1 MTCSARVHPPE
12 DLLWDYHRGRL
23 SPGMRLA
30 VRTHMELCPLCRS
43 ELKLF
48 DSIGG
53 ALLDDIE
60 GVAMSDNALDLA
72 LARIERPEEPEPSGS
87 ARKTVKRPAF
97 LEGFDLPESLKTAD
111 IPGRYWAAPGV
122 WMAPVRFGEDAQGTK
137 TYLMF
142 VRRGMVMPEHTHR
155 GREITLM
162 LKGTF
167 NDLNGSYSRGDFV
180 LCDETVRHSP
190 AMGLDEDCLC
200 LVAQD
205 GLILPKTLL
214 GKLLQPFA
222 RI

>member
-1 MTCSARVHPPE
+1 MTYTTTIHPPE

-30 VRTHMELCPLCRS
+30 VRTHMELCPQCRS
-43 ELKLF
+43 ERRLF
-48 DSIGG
+48 DDIGG

-72 LARIERPEEPEPSGS
+72 LARIERPEEPEP
-87 ARKTVKRPAF
+87 AATVKQPAF

-122 WMAPVRFGEDAQGTK
+122 WMAPVRFDEDVQGTK

-142 VRRGMVMPEHTHR
+142 VKRGMVMPEHTHR

-162 LKGTF
+162 LKG
-167 NDLNGSYSRGDFV
+167 NYSDQGGTYRRGDFV
-180 LCDETVRHSP
+180 LCDEAVCHSP
-190 AMGLDEDCLC
+190 AMGGDEDCLC
-200 LVAQD
+200 LVAQE
-205 GLILPKTLL
+205 GLILPKTWL

>member
-1 MTCSARVHPPE
+1 MTYSATVHPPE

-23 SPGMRLA
+23 SPGVRLT
-30 VRTHMELCPLCRS
+30 VRTHMELCPQCRS

-48 DSIGG
+48 DTIGG
-53 ALLDDIE
+53 ALLEEID
-60 GVAMSDNALDLA
+60 GVAMSENALDLA
-72 LARIERPEEPEPSGS
+72 LARIERPEEPES
-87 ARKTVKRPAF
+87 AMTVKRPAF
-97 LEGFDLPESLKTAD
+97 LEGFDLPESLRTAD

-122 WMAPVRFGEDAQGTK
+122 WMAPVRFDEDAQGTK
-137 TYLMF
+137 TYLMY
-142 VRRGMVMPEHTHR
+142 VKKGMVMPEHTHR

-162 LKGTF
+162 LKG
-167 NDLNGSYSRGDFV
+167 NYSDNGGTYRRGDFV
-180 LCDETVRHSP
+180 LCDENICHSP
-190 AMGLDEDCLC
+190 AMGADEDCLC

>member
-1 MTCSARVHPPE
+1 MTPTVHVHPPE

-23 SPGMRLA
+23 SPGMRLV
-30 VRTHMELCPLCRS
+30 VRTHVELCPQCRS

-48 DSIGG
+48 DSVGG
-53 ALLDDIE
+53 ALLEETE

-72 LARIERPEEPEPSGS
+72 LARIERPEEPEP
-87 ARKTVKRPAF
+87 AATVKQPAF

-122 WMAPVRFGEDAQGTK
+122 WMAPVRFDEDTQGTK

-142 VRRGMVMPEHTHR
+142 VKKGMVMPEHTHR
-155 GREITLM
+155 GCEITLM

-180 LCDETVRHSP
+180 LCDETIQHSP

>member
-1 MTCSARVHPPE
+1 MTHVHPPE

-23 SPGMRLA
+23 SPGMRLV
-30 VRTHMELCPLCRS
+30 VRTHMDLCPQCRS
-43 ELKLF
+43 ELRLF
-48 DSIGG
+48 DQVGG
-53 ALLDDIE
+53 ALLEEIE
-60 GVAMSDNALDLA
+60 GVAMSDTALDLA
-72 LARIERPEEPEPSGS
+72 MARIERPDEPEPEP
-87 ARKTVKRPAF
+87 AATIKRPAF
-97 LEGFDLPESLKTAD
+97 LEGFDLPESLKTAN

-122 WMAPVRFGEDAQGTK
+122 WIAPVKFDEDTQGTK

-155 GREITLM
+155 GCEITLM

-180 LCDETVRHSP
+180 LCDETIQHSP
-190 AMGLDEDCLC
+190 AVGADEDCLC

>member
-1 MTCSARVHPPE
+1 MTSTVHVHPPE

-23 SPGMRLA
+23 SPGMRLV
-30 VRTHMELCPLCRS
+30 VRTHVELCPQCRS

-48 DSIGG
+48 DSVGG
-53 ALLDDIE
+53 ALLEETE

-72 LARIERPEEPEPSGS
+72 LARIERPEEPEP
-87 ARKTVKRPAF
+87 AATVKQPAF

-122 WMAPVRFGEDAQGTK
+122 WMAPVRFDEDTQGTK

-142 VRRGMVMPEHTHR
+142 VKKGMVMPEHTHR
-155 GREITLM
+155 GCEITLM

-180 LCDETVRHSP
+180 LCDETIQHSP

>member
-1 MTCSARVHPPE
+1 MTTVHPPE

-30 VRTHMELCPLCRS
+30 IRTHMEMCPQCRS

-53 ALLDDIE
+53 ALLDEIE
-60 GVAMSDNALDLA
+60 GVALSDNALDLA
-72 LARIERPEEPEPSGS
+72 LARIERPEEPEP
-87 ARKTVKRPAF
+87 AATVKTPAF
-97 LEGFDLPESLKTAD
+97 LEGFDLPESLKSAH

-122 WMAPVRFGEDAQGTK
+122 WMAPVKFDEDVQGTK

-142 VRRGMVMPEHTHR
+142 VKRGMVMPEHTHR

-162 LKGTF
+162 LKG
-167 NDLNGSYSRGDFV
+167 NYSDQGGTYRRGDFV
-180 LCDETVRHSP
+180 LCDEAVCHSP
-190 AMGLDEDCLC
+190 AMGGDEDCLC
-200 LVAQD
+200 LVTQE
-205 GLILPKTLL
+205 GLILPKTWL

>member
-1 MTCSARVHPPE
+1 MTHVHPPE

-23 SPGMRLA
+23 SPGMRLV
-30 VRTHMELCPLCRS
+30 VRTHMDLCPQCRS
-43 ELKLF
+43 ELRLF
-48 DSIGG
+48 DQVGG
-53 ALLDDIE
+53 ALLEEIE
-60 GVAMSDNALDLA
+60 GVAMSDTALDLA
-72 LARIERPEEPEPSGS
+72 MARIERPDEPEP
-87 ARKTVKRPAF
+87 AAAIKRPAF
-97 LEGFDLPESLKTAD
+97 LEGFDLPESLKTAN

-122 WMAPVRFGEDAQGTK
+122 WIAPVKFDEDTQGTK

-155 GREITLM
+155 GCEITLM

-180 LCDETVRHSP
+180 LCDETIQHSP
-190 AMGLDEDCLC
+190 AVGADEDCLC

>member
-1 MTCSARVHPPE
+1 MTYTARVHPPE

-23 SPGMRLA
+23 SPGVRLT
-30 VRTHMELCPLCRS
+30 VRTHIELCPQCRS
-43 ELKLF
+43 ELKLL
-48 DSIGG
+48 DAVGG
-53 ALLDDIE
+53 ALLEDID

-72 LARIERPEEPEPSGS
+72 LARIERPEEPEPVT
-87 ARKTVKRPAF
+87 TVKRPAF
-97 LEGFDLPESLKTAD
+97 LEDFDLPETLKTAD

-122 WMAPVRFGEDAQGTK
+122 WMAPVKFDEDTKGTK

-142 VRRGMVMPEHTHR
+142 VKRGMVMPEHTHR
-155 GREITLM
+155 GCEITLM

-180 LCDETVRHSP
+180 LCDEAIQHSP
-190 AMGLDEDCLC
+190 SVGADEDCLC

-205 GLILPKTLL
+205 GLILPKTWL